1 MVQCVLDI
9 VIAITGVA
17 MVVYHLIYSQYL
29 LQGPKEHWITHLGFA
44 LLLIFL
50 VSMRKPSKFWPI
62 KLVMVLMAICLSVY
76 LWVCYP
82 RLEIY
87 GMLQANHLDLLVG
100 AILIFLCLEATRQ
113 SFGLV
118 VPIVAILAIVY
129 MFFGFY
135 LPDGVFHA
143 MPLKSDMILEILTV
157 GFADA
162 GIFGPII
169 GVSATYIFLFMVF
182 AALVQTSGANE
193 FFNQVGNLV
202 GRKVRSSAAMA
213 AVVTSGLVGSISGQS
228 GPNVMITGS
237 FTIPAMKKLGYKP
250 EQAGAIEAA
259 ASTGGPIIPP
269 VMGVAA
275 FLMCGITGI
284 PYSKIIGVAVLP
296 AFLYVFS
303 AGVYVEFQAA
313 KLNITP
319 QTIEVNYRELILR
332 APLFLCPLSVIIALF
347 VVGYTP
353 MYVSFWAC
361 IIILILSLFRKQ
373 TRPSLKGLI
382 DGLVHGASIGASIA
396 TICAVLGLVLAAI
409 TNTGLGVKLPAAIGA
424 FAGKNLI
431 LALIL
436 TGISSLIL
444 GIGMPASAAYIL
456 VAVVLAP
463 VLIKMGVNLLAAH
476 LFTFYLANFSYL
488 TPPVALSAVFA
499 AKLAG
504 GNFLRTAF
512 ESMKVGIGGFILP
525 FMIVWVEAF
534 TWDFS
539 VPSSAFITL
548 MSCFIIFIGIQASLV
563 GYFVKRIDYKERL
576 ILGMSPICLMIYLAT
591 RGIMWFVSG
600 IGILIILFLWERRQK
615 KVLDMV
621 R

>member
-1 MVQCVLDI
+1 MGKRVLDI
-9 VIAITGVA
+9 LIAITGVA

-29 LQGPKEHWITHLGFA
+29 LQGPKEHWITHLGLA
-44 LLLIFL
+44 LLLTFL
-50 VSMRKPSKFWPI
+50 LSMRRRSKFWPI
-62 KLVMVLMAICLSVY
+62 KLVMVLTTICLSFY

-87 GMLQANHLDLLVG
+87 GMLQANYLDLLVG

-118 VPIVAILAIVY
+118 VPIVGILAIVY
-129 MFFGFY
+129 MFFASY
-135 LPDGVFHA
+135 LPEGLFHA
-143 MPLKSDMILEILTV
+143 MSLRPDIILEILTV
-157 GFADA
+157 GFADT
-162 GIFGPII
+162 GIFGPIL

-237 FTIPAMKKLGYKP
+237 FTIPAMKKVGYTP
-250 EQAGAIEAA
+250 EQAGGIEAA

-284 PYSKIIGVAVLP
+284 PYAKIIGVAALP
-296 AFLYVFS
+296 ALLYLFS
-303 AGVYVEFQAA
+303 AGIYVEFQAA
-313 KLNITP
+313 KMKITP
-319 QTIEVNYRELILR
+319 QIIDVNYRELILR
-332 APLFLCPLSVIIALF
+332 APLFLCPLVAIIVLF
-347 VVGYTP
+347 VMGYTP
-353 MYVSFWAC
+353 LYVSFWAC

-382 DGLVHGASIGASIA
+382 DGLVNGASIGASIA
-396 TICAVLGLVLAAI
+396 TICAVLGLVVAAV

-424 FAGKNLI
+424 LAGGNLL

-444 GIGMPASAAYIL
+444 GIGMPASASYIL

-463 VLIKMGVNLLAAH
+463 VLVKMGVNLLAAH
-476 LFTFYLANFSYL
+476 LFAFYLANFSYL

-504 GNFLRTAF
+504 GNFLKTAF
-512 ESMKVGIGGFILP
+512 ESAKVGIGGFVLP
-525 FMIVWVEAF
+525 FMIVWVEALV
-534 TWDFS
+534 WDFS
-539 VPSSAFITL
+539 APFFAVVSLIT
-548 MSCFIIFIGIQASLV
+548 CFVTFIGIQASLV
-563 GYFVKRIDYKERL
+563 GYFLRKINLKERL
-576 ILGMSPICLMIYLAT
+576 ILGISPICLMIYLAT
-591 RGIMWFVSG
+591 RSIMWFVAG
-600 IGILIILFLWERRQK
+600 VGILVILFFWERRQK
-615 KVLDMV
+615 KVLNMT